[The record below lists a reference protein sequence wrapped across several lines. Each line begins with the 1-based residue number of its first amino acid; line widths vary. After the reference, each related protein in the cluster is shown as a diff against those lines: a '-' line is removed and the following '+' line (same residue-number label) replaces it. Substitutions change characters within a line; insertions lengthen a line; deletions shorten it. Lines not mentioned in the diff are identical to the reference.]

1 MARWAFRHRRG
12 RRHGA
17 GSVGEALAAVSS
29 VNSFSIAVL
38 PDTQFYSRY
47 ATTDEGQQYQKT
59 FGSTPFAAETG
70 WIAANAAKY
79 NINFTVHLGDVVD
92 QVGKN
97 NQWIV
102 ADGAMEL
109 LETAKIPIRFSPA
122 ITTCW
127 PTTTIT
133 CRLIRASAPTPS
145 AIWRSQPHP
154 KWFPTTRAAKQS
166 TFRGRDFS
174 ETSTN
179 ITFEVSGIKFL
190 VLSLS
195 WRISDLGIA
204 WARQVMA
211 NNPTLPVILANHQLL
226 NIDSDAV
233 SPLQTDYGQML
244 WQAPDQG
251 PGPDL
256 HGP

>member
-1 MARWAFRHRRG
+1 MNLTDRRQVL
-12 RRHGA
+12 RGA
-17 GSVGEALAAVSS
+17 VGLSAIAVGAGMVGSVGEALAAVSS

-59 FGSTPFAAETG
+59 FGSTPFAAQTG

-102 ADGAMEL
+102 ADGAMKL
-109 LETAKIPIRFSPA
+109 LETAKIPYSILAGNHDVLADYDYHLPVDQGIGTDAQRN
-122 ITTCW
+122 
-127 PTTTIT
+127 
-133 CRLIRASAPTPS
+133 LASEPYL
-145 AIWRSQPHP
+145 
-154 KWFPTTRAAKQS
+154 KWFPTSRAAKQS

-174 ETSTN
+174 GFHEYHV
-179 ITFEVSGIKFL
+179 FEVSGIKFL

-195 WRISDLGIA
+195 WRI
-204 WARQVMA
+204 
-211 NNPTLPVILANHQLL
+211 
-226 NIDSDAV
+226 
-233 SPLQTDYGQML
+233 
-244 WQAPDQG
+244 
-251 PGPDL
+251 
-256 HGP
+256 